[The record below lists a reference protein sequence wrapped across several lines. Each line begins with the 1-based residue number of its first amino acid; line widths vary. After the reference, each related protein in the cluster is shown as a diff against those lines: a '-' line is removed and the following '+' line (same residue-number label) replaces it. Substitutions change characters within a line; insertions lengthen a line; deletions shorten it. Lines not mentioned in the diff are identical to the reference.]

1 MKTCINI
8 KIMTQSSPT
17 VRTALNQIHKNFVV
31 LQIDK
36 VANNVALLCKHFYV
50 SVITKELG
58 LGNNDKTS
66 TYEEINYLQSH
77 CH

>member
-1 MKTCINI
+1 
-8 KIMTQSSPT
+8 MTQSSPT
-17 VRTALNQIHKNFVV
+17 VWTALNQIHKNFVA